1 MKMIEAMAPFLIR
14 VGSIVGAIIGLKV
27 FFTLWKILEK
37 RLHPEQFSKPPSTPE
52 TAFRG
57 LKGKKVV
64 VQMKSGDFLQDCEY
78 KSTLFFGDGEFST
91 CTLVYFEL
99 EKPDGNRLYVCGSDI
114 LKIETKGKA

>member
-1 MKMIEAMAPFLIR
+1 MIEAMAPFLIG

-37 RLHPEQFSKPPSTPE
+37 RLHPDQFSKPSSTPE

-57 LKGKKVV
+57 LKGKTVV
-64 VQMKSGDFLQDCEY
+64 VQMKNGEVLQDCEY
-78 KSTLFFGDGEFST
+78 KS
-91 CTLVYFEL
+91 TLVYFEL
-99 EKPDGNRLYVCGSDI
+99 EKPDGNRLYICGSDI

>member
-1 MKMIEAMAPFLIR
+1 MEDLGEASASRAVLKTTFHPGNR
-14 VGSIVGAIIGLKV
+14 VPRV
-27 FFTLWKILEK
+27 E
-37 RLHPEQFSKPPSTPE
+37 
-52 TAFRG
+52 
-57 LKGKKVV
+57 GKKVV